1 MLISGIRNY
10 SDIYTQNISDKVN
23 TQEQINKASE
33 ANVSAAQPQLEN
45 FDIAPKTEEKPFVN
59 TDDFASRYNANAT
72 FELKGRD
79 SDIAALDE
87 TPNIANVM
95 KQQIARQYSVFVGG
109 GIAAA
114 ASNMAAVRPTEDFS
128 I

>member
-10 SDIYTQNISDKVN
+10 SDIYTHNISDKIN

-33 ANVSAAQPQLEN
+33 ANVSSAKAQVEN
-45 FDIAPKTEEKPFVN
+45 FDLAPKAEEKPFVN
-59 TDDFASRYNANAT
+59 TDDFASKYDANAT
-72 FELKGRD
+72 FDLKGKD

-114 ASNMAAVRPTEDFS
+114 SSMAAVRATEDFS